1 MGVVRTKS
9 LISTI
14 YTYLG
19 FILGAIN
26 IYLMTKYLTPA
37 QNGLTRTLF
46 EVSTLLTS
54 FACLGVPTLVARYYP
69 HYKALPSKKMDLLT
83 LAFLTGG
90 IGIII
95 VFTSTW
101 LFQPLIVR
109 KFSGKSPLLVE
120 YFYLAYPLV
129 FFFLGFQILEVHAWN
144 QYKTIL
150 SNFMKEVVFRV
161 FHTVLIVALI
171 MGLIHFH
178 TFMNIFG
185 FTYAVTFSG
194 LFFYFLYKKQ
204 LPLGKLPSQL
214 TRDFAPQMLKFT
226 IFIFASNIITIISNT
241 IDAIL
246 LSSMRGLEYAAVYT
260 LAQYICTVI
269 DVPQRSMVSIG
280 TPIIAQS
287 WKDNDLTNIAN
298 VYTKSSINLLIFS
311 SFIFCLIWLNLD
323 DALHF
328 LQLPEI
334 YHEGKQL
341 ILLMG
346 ITKIIE
352 LGTGLNSQ
360 IISTSSRWRFELQSH
375 IVLLILTLPTNYFLV
390 RSHGIMGAGW
400 AQLISLSIYN
410 FIRYI
415 FLLKNYNLQPFSM
428 KTVYSLMLTF
438 ASYFLV
444 NWLINTGS
452 PLANIILRTALFVP
466 IYGAVVIWLNLSE
479 DITFLYRKGLRI
491 VKGKLG
497 MTNNE

>member
-46 EVSTLLTS
+46 DVSTLLTS
-54 FACLGVPTLVARYYP
+54 VACLGVPTMVAKYYP
-69 HYKALPSKKMDLLT
+69 HYKPLPARKMDLLT
-83 LAFLTGG
+83 LGFVIGG
-90 IGIII
+90 IGLIL
-95 VFTSTW
+95 VFVASW
-101 LFQPLIVR
+101 LFQPLIIR
-109 KFSGKSPLLVE
+109 KFSGKSPLLVQ

-150 SNFMKEVVFRV
+150 SNFMKEVVFRI
-161 FHTVLIVALI
+161 FHTVLIVAFIL
-171 MGLIHFH
+171 GLIHFNS
-178 TFMNIFG
+178 FINIFG
-185 FTYAVTFSG
+185 FTYAVTFCG
-194 LFFYFLYKKQ
+194 LLFYFLYKKE
-204 LPLGKLPSQL
+204 LPLGKFPSQMTKDL
-214 TRDFAPQMLKFT
+214 LPQMLKFT
-226 IFIFASNIITIISNT
+226 SFLFASNVITIISNT

-246 LSSMRGLEYAAVYT
+246 LSSMMGLEYAAVYT

-269 DVPQRSMVSIG
+269 DVPQRSMISIG
-280 TPIIAQS
+280 VPIIAQS

-323 DALHF
+323 DAFNF
-328 LQLPEI
+328 LKLPEI
-334 YHEGKQL
+334 YHQGKQL
-341 ILLMG
+341 ILIMG

-360 IISTSSRWRFELQSH
+360 IIATSSRWRFELQSH
-375 IVLLILTLPTNYFLV
+375 IVLLLLTLPTNYFLV

-400 AQLISLSIYN
+400 AQLISLTIYN
-410 FIRYI
+410 LLRYF
-415 FLLKNYNLQPFSM
+415 FLVKHYKLQPFSM
-428 KTVYSLMLTF
+428 KTVYSIVLSLS
-438 ASYFLV
+438 SYFLV
-444 NWLINTGS
+444 SWLVNTGS
-452 PLANIILRTALFVP
+452 PFTNIVLRTALFIPLYCV
-466 IYGAVVIWLNLSE
+466 AVIWLNLSE